1 MALSH
6 VWSAFISLNR
16 SRSMGFSGPNPIG
29 YEQILAWKK
38 LTGTPLDVREVEA
51 VMSLDT
57 IYMRV
62 TNG

>member
-1 MALSH
+1 
-6 VWSAFISLNR
+6 
-16 SRSMGFSGPNPIG
+16 MGFSGPNPIG

>member
-1 MALSH
+1 
-6 VWSAFISLNR
+6 
-16 SRSMGFSGPNPIG
+16 MGFSGPNPIG
-29 YEQILAWKK
+29 YEQVKAWKE
-38 LTGTPLDVREVEA
+38 LTGTPLDAREVEA

>member
-1 MALSH
+1 
-6 VWSAFISLNR
+6 
-16 SRSMGFSGPNPIG
+16 MGFSGPNPIT

-38 LTGTPLDVREVEA
+38 LTSTPLDAREVET

-62 TNG
+62 ING